1 MTTLAYILLGLIG
14 VVALVAVVWRGAS
27 RRRSLPCPTWLSRLV
42 ELDNP
47 FTETNRAAVIV
58 ERLELQ
64 PGMAVLDVG
73 CGPGRVAIPIA
84 SKVGPDGEVVAVDIQ
99 PGMLRRAQE
108 KARAAKVTNIRFLE
122 AGQAPRVVLRATH
135 EGALSHCSLADLKRF
150 AVDLA

>member
-1 MTTLAYILLGLIG
+1 MTTLAYILLGLLG

-73 CGPGRVAIPIA
+73 CGPGRGAIPSA
-84 SKVGPDGEVVAVDIQ
+84 RQGRPGGAV
-99 PGMLRRAQE
+99 
-108 KARAAKVTNIRFLE
+108 T
-122 AGQAPRVVLRATH
+122 AGRSSIP
-135 EGALSHCSLADLKRF
+135 E
-150 AVDLA
+150 

>member
-1 MTTLAYILLGLIG
+1 MTTLAYILLGLLG

-64 PGMAVLDVG
+64 PGMAVLGVG
-73 CGPGRVAIPIA
+73 GGPRRGGLPGASQVGAGGGGGGGRF
-84 SKVGPDGEVVAVDIQ
+84 S
-99 PGMLRRAQE
+99 
-108 KARAAKVTNIRFLE
+108 
-122 AGQAPRVVLRATH
+122 
-135 EGALSHCSLADLKRF
+135 
-150 AVDLA
+150 

>member
-1 MTTLAYILLGLIG
+1 MTTLAYILLGLLG

-84 SKVGPDGEVVAVDIQ
+84 SRAGGRSRGGRYSTRDAAAGAGESAGRKGHEHSI
-99 PGMLRRAQE
+99 PRSRNTE
-108 KARAAKVTNIRFLE
+108 K
-122 AGQAPRVVLRATH
+122 
-135 EGALSHCSLADLKRF
+135 LSR
-150 AVDLA
+150 